1 MLGADEIPTLD
12 SPPPRHRRYF
22 SPWFTLLCTL
32 LAIGLIVVY
41 AAPWRGSPLDSL
53 DRPAEALERLV
64 SRDLD
69 LRDALR
75 GTSSWEQWLYGLLS
89 GDEDSI
95 EEALRWYEELLDT
108 VGSAAAE
115 LDYAVLKAE
124 VGEPLPRGPEDEADW
139 VALAYSPDP
148 VDPED
153 ARAVIARVRAEFPAN
168 WFTDRLVQRLAAK
181 IGDAATAAQATED
194 TVARGRSL
202 LMRWRALTALEGA
215 LILGALLL
223 LLRARRR
230 GLPALGTAPMPPT
243 WGLSDGYALVVRG
256 MLGLLGLTLM
266 VIVLVPDARTLI
278 QFVSFLAG
286 VPVLVWTIGYLRAK
300 GDSFSYTF
308 GFDLPP
314 RAIGSVLALALIL
327 VGVGGAAESGIGS
340 IVGALGIESHWADG
354 LPEDLLWDPPWRI
367 VVGVLDTV
375 VWTPFVE
382 ELTFRGLLYGTLRTR
397 TGAPLAALASG
408 CLFAAAHGYGLA
420 GFASVFMSGILWAL
434 AYEKSRSLLPGIVAH
449 AVNNLSVTV
458 TYLVLLRL

>member
-1 MLGADEIPTLD
+1 MLGADEIPALE
-12 SPPPRHRRYF
+12 SPPRRRYF
-22 SPWFTLLCTL
+22 SPWFTFFCTL

-75 GTSSWEQWLYGLLS
+75 GSSSWEQWVYGLLS
-89 GDEDSI
+89 GDDDSI

-108 VGSAAAE
+108 VESTSAE
-115 LDYAVLKAE
+115 LYYAVLKAE
-124 VGEPLPRGPEDEADW
+124 AGEQLPRGPENETDW

-148 VDPED
+148 VARED
-153 ARAVIARVRAEFPAN
+153 ARAIIDRVRADFPAN

-181 IGDAATAAQATED
+181 IGDQATASQAAED
-194 TVARGRSL
+194 TLTRGRSM
-202 LMRWRALTALEGA
+202 LMRWRGLTGLEAA

-230 GLPALGTAPMPPT
+230 GFPAPGAAPLPPR

-256 MLGLLGLTLM
+256 TLGLLGLTLA
-266 VIVLVPDARTLI
+266 VIVLVPDARI
-278 QFVSFLAG
+278 FIRFASFLAG
-286 VPVLVWTIGYLRAK
+286 VPVLVWTIAYLRAR
-300 GDSFSYTF
+300 GESFSHTF

-314 RAIGSVLALALIL
+314 RAIGAVLAVALIL

-354 LPEDLLWDPPWRI
+354 LPEDLLWDPRWLI
-367 VVGVLDTV
+367 VLGVLDTV
-375 VWTPFVE
+375 VWTPIVE
-382 ELTFRGLLYGTLRTR
+382 ELTFRGLLYGTLRTV

-434 AYEKSRSLLPGIVAH
+434 AYEKSRSLLPGILAH

-458 TYLVLLRL
+458 TYLVLVRL